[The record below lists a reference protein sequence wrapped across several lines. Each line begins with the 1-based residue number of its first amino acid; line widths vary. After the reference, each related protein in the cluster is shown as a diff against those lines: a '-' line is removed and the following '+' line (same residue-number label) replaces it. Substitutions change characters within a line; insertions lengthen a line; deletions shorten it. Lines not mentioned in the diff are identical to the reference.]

1 MSYFDPGRTCHLQFL
16 GKFPGGQSRFRFPL
30 QALPSHSGLGGV
42 SAVTHVHGFVT
53 PQ

>member
-16 GKFPGGQSRFRFPL
+16 GNPGGQSRFRFPL